1 LTGQEFESRE
11 DLFEAISDIL
21 RAIPKEK
28 LMEVFLE
35 WERRLQRC
43 IDMNGEYVE

>member
-1 LTGQEFESRE
+1 MFESCE
-11 DLFEAISDIL
+11 DLFEAIIEIL
-21 RAIPKEK
+21 KSIPIEK

-43 IDMNGEYVE
+43 LDIDGEYVE